1 MTTPNNP
8 PTRSAANAH
17 EGQTAAD
24 TNHHEKP
31 EQEVPD
37 KNPAKAAWPMFQR
50 KGGIQFSSGEI
61 MATTNA
67 INEISGDDIARG
79 LSRHLCGDWGEVCP
93 EDWKLNDEALEVGNR
108 LLSAYTA
115 ANGVKFW
122 IITEWD
128 RSVTTIL
135 LPDDY

>member
-1 MTTPNNP
+1 MKTSKNSRTTTPEGTQPKPELTVPDN
-8 PTRSAANAH
+8 SHSNAH
-17 EGQTAAD
+17 S
-24 TNHHEKP
+24 
-31 EQEVPD
+31 
-37 KNPAKAAWPMFQR
+37 
-50 KGGIQFSSGEI
+50 GGIKFSPGEI
-61 MATTNA
+61 VATTNA
-67 INEISGDDIARG
+67 MNEISGDDIARG
-79 LSRHLCGDWGEVCP
+79 LSRHLSGDWGELCP

-128 RSVTTIL
+128 RSATTIL

>member
-1 MTTPNNP
+1 MNNDKNSHPITPSGTT
-8 PTRSAANAH
+8 AH
-17 EGQTAAD
+17 
-24 TNHHEKP
+24 P
-31 EQEVPD
+31 EQTVPD
-37 KNPAKAAWPMFQR
+37 NNQPKAVWPMLQR
-50 KGGIQFSSGEI
+50 KGGIRFSSGEI
-61 MATTNA
+61 VATTNA
-67 INEISGDDIARG
+67 MNEISGDDIARG
-79 LSRHLCGDWGEVCP
+79 LSRHLCGDWGEICP

-108 LLSAYTA
+108 LHSVYTA